1 MSAGAN
7 SVETGGILI
16 GYYSQDRSTAIVTQA
31 TRAPR
36 DSRSGPT
43 WFIRGVVG
51 LRHLLA
57 KFWKEPKRHYYLGEW
72 HYHPAKTVEPS
83 CEDFTQMRLISESS
97 DYNCA
102 EPVLIIVGEGMGVDL
117 PAKVFVFPKEAPTL
131 NLKPESI

>member
-1 MSAGAN
+1 M
-7 SVETGGILI
+7 
-16 GYYSQDRSTAIVTQA
+16 
-31 TRAPR
+31 
-36 DSRSGPT
+36 
-43 WFIRGVVG
+43 VG

-102 EPVLIIVGEGMGVDL
+102 EPVLLIVGEGMGIDL
-117 PAKVFVFPKEAPTL
+117 PAKVLVFPKGTPVL
-131 NLKPESI
+131 NLKPEIA